1 MASGKVIGIVAWC
14 LVGVL
19 AVAVAGVAFLGQ
31 QQASRATAMG
41 EALAQVAT
49 AAGMENV
56 DPQALPGSATQIQEA
71 IQAVRAE
78 LATAKDSLTAS
89 QTEATDAKAEAATV
103 AQRVQEQTAKADALA
118 KELEA
123 AKTSLASAQAAA
135 ETATKEAQESVQ
147 AAEKQ
152 IEEQK
157 QSLEQ
162 MKGEMAEQ
170 IARLEAENEAL
181 RQPPPEP
188 VPAESA
194 VPAGEAMEPEAASE
208 TLPQEPEVV
217 QEEGRIIGQSQMF
230 SLIRYAEES
239 QALFLRLHDGQTIT
253 YQAVP
258 PDVVDRF
265 VGSSDKLDMTYRFK
279 IQGSFKSLPPDS
291 VVVRKYWKWHRR
303 HKTWADVRYVG
314 PEEMAGA
321 SAPAEGASVPSAE

>member
-31 QQASRATAMG
+31 KQASRATAMG
-41 EALAQVAT
+41 EVLAQVAT

-56 DPQALPGSATQIQEA
+56 DPQTLPESATQIQEA

-103 AQRVQEQTAKADALA
+103 TQRVQEQTAKADALA

-123 AKTSLASAQAAA
+123 AKASLASTQAAA
-135 ETATKEAQESVQ
+135 ETAAKEAQESVQ

-162 MKGEMAEQ
+162 VA
-170 IARLEAENEAL
+170 
-181 RQPPPEP
+181 
-188 VPAESA
+188 
-194 VPAGEAMEPEAASE
+194 
-208 TLPQEPEVV
+208 
-217 QEEGRIIGQSQMF
+217 
-230 SLIRYAEES
+230 
-239 QALFLRLHDGQTIT
+239 
-253 YQAVP
+253 
-258 PDVVDRF
+258 
-265 VGSSDKLDMTYRFK
+265 VGSTSHRKCSPK
-279 IQGSFKSLPPDS
+279 EWVA
-291 VVVRKYWKWHRR
+291 VVA
-303 HKTWADVRYVG
+303 TN
-314 PEEMAGA
+314 
-321 SAPAEGASVPSAE
+321 